1 MVASMQGKRRF
12 LFALSAA
19 ALAAGL
25 PLPGLAQ
32 GSSDYPNRPVRL
44 VVPYPPGG
52 SVDPVAR
59 LMADKLTQLWGRQV
73 VVDNRPGAS
82 TIIGTDVV
90 AKAAPDGYTLLL
102 TASTHASNP
111 LLFSN
116 LPYDSVKDFV
126 PVTPIYKAEFVLV
139 AHPSVKA
146 NTLKEFIADAKA
158 HPDTYSYASAGNGNA
173 NHIAME
179 LFGMLTGT
187 KMLHVPYKG
196 GGPLMTDLLSGQVQ
210 LYFAVPI
217 TAIPYLQKGQLKALG
232 TTAETRL
239 PLMPGV
245 PTFAEAGLPGFGMK
259 SWLGV
264 LAPAAT
270 PRPVIDR
277 IAADIGRV
285 FAMPDVREKLLSQGQ
300 IPWTTTPDEFAA
312 AMKSDTAEFARVIE
326 AANIKLTP

>member
-1 MVASMQGKRRF
+1 MQSKRRF
-12 LFALSAA
+12 LSGLAGAA

-25 PLPGLAQ
+25 PVTGFAE
-32 GSSDYPNRPVRL
+32 GSYPTRPVRL

-59 LMADKLTQLWGRQV
+59 LMADKLGQLWGQQV

-82 TIIGTDVV
+82 TIIGTDTV
-90 AKAAPDGYTLLL
+90 AKAPPDGYTLLL
-102 TASTHASNP
+102 TASTHVSNP

-116 LPYDSVKDFV
+116 LPYDSVKDFA

-146 NTLKEFIADAKA
+146 NTLREFIADAKA
-158 HPDTYSYASAGNGNA
+158 NPGTYSYASAGNGNA

-179 LFGMLTGT
+179 LFSMLTGT

-232 TTAETRL
+232 TTAEARL
-239 PLMPGV
+239 ALMPGV

-270 PRPVIDR
+270 PRPIVDKV
-277 IAADIGRV
+277 AADIAKV
-285 FAMPDVREKLLSQGQ
+285 FAMPDVREKLQSQGQ
-300 IPWTTTPDEFAA
+300 IPWTTTPAQFAA
-312 AMKSDTAEFARVIE
+312 EMKSDSAEFARVIK
-326 AANIKLTP
+326 AANIKLEP

>member
-1 MVASMQGKRRF
+1 MQSKRRF
-12 LFALSAA
+12 LSVLAGAA

-25 PLPGLAQ
+25 PLPGFAQ
-32 GSSDYPNRPVRL
+32 GTYPNRPVRL

-59 LMADKLTQLWGRQV
+59 LMADKLTQLWGQQV

-82 TIIGTDVV
+82 TIIGTEAV

-102 TASTHASNP
+102 TASTHVSNP
-111 LLFSN
+111 LLFPS
-116 LPYDSVKDFV
+116 LPYDSFKDFA
-126 PVTPIYKAEFVLV
+126 PVTPIYKADFVLV

-146 NTLKEFIADAKA
+146 NTLKEFIAEAKA
-158 HPDTYSYASAGNGNA
+158 HPDKYSYASAGNGNA

-179 LFGMLTGT
+179 LFSMLTGAR
-187 KMLHVPYKG
+187 MLHVPYKG

-210 LYFAVPI
+210 LYFSVPI

-232 TTAETRL
+232 TTSEARL
-239 PLMPGV
+239 ALMPGV

-270 PRPVIDR
+270 PRPVVDKV
-277 IAADIGRV
+277 AADIAKV
-285 FAMPDVREKLLSQGQ
+285 FQMPDVREKLLSQGQ
-300 IPWTTTPDEFAA
+300 IPWTTTPDQFGAI
-312 AMKSDTAEFARVIE
+312 MKSDMAEFARVIK
-326 AANIKLTP
+326 AANIRIEQ